1 MKAIQILM
9 DEALLRD
16 LDQEA
21 RRRGTDRSK
30 LIRMASARLLRE
42 LRRRDLETRH
52 RRGYV
57 DEPQDV
63 DEVRAWEEV
72 QEWPET

>member
-30 LIRMASARLLRE
+30 LIRMASARLLRD
-42 LRRRDLETRH
+42 LRRRDLEARH

-63 DEVRAWEEV
+63 DELRAWEEV